1 MSIRD
6 QAINTA
12 LTGDWKNAVSL
23 NKELID
29 ENPDDIDA
37 LNRLALAFQVLG
49 KTTSAKTTYQ
59 KVLKIDPLNPIAQ
72 RNLRQLKTSKVKA
85 DTLAEFQINN
95 NFIEETGKTKVVEL
109 LNTAQANVIQ
119 SLRTGAG
126 VNLSI
131 KRNRI
136 FVLKGEKQYLGV
148 LPDDIGKRLIK
159 LLKAGNKYEAY
170 IKSSSPKRVLVFI
183 KELKRTTRFKNHPS
197 FLPASESKL
206 FDNKIKDFKARSEA
220 EDEDYSEEEVL

>member
-6 QAINTA
+6 QAISTA

-29 ENPDDIDA
+29 ENPSDIDA

-72 RNLRQLKTSKVKA
+72 RNLRQLKTSKTKA

-95 NFIEETGKTKVVEL
+95 DFIEETGKTKVVEL

-159 LLKAGNKYEAY
+159 FLKAGNKYEAY
-170 IKSSSPKRVLVFI
+170 IKSASPKKVLVFI
-183 KELKRTTRFKNHPS
+183 KELKRTTRFKNQPS